1 MEIFIRPI
9 TLMFIGAV
17 KLYQAVISPLMPQTC
32 RHQPT
37 CSEYTIEALKEF
49 GLTKGTFLSLKRILS
64 CHPVKFLGG
73 NSGFDPVKKEMKA
86 KK

>member
-32 RHQPT
+32 RHLPT
-37 CSEYTIEALKEF
+37 CSEYTIEALRVF
-49 GLTKGTFLSLKRILS
+49 GPFKGTYLSIKRIFS
-64 CHPVKFLGG
+64 CRPGG
-73 NSGFDPVKKEMKA
+73 SHGYDPLPEKDSSE
-86 KK
+86 

>member
-32 RHQPT
+32 RHLPT
-37 CSEYTIEALKEF
+37 CSEYTIEALRVF
-49 GLTKGTFLSLKRILS
+49 GPFKGTYLGIKRIIS
-64 CHPVKFLGG
+64 CRPGG
-73 NSGFDPVKKEMKA
+73 SHGYDPLPEKDSSK
-86 KK
+86 

>member
-32 RHQPT
+32 RHLPT
-37 CSEYTIEALKEF
+37 CSEYTIEALRLYGPF
-49 GLTKGTFLSLKRILS
+49 KGSYLSIKRIFS
-64 CHPVKFLGG
+64 CRPGG
-73 NSGFDPVKKEMKA
+73 SHGHDPLPEKDSSK
-86 KK
+86 

>member
-32 RHQPT
+32 RHLPT
-37 CSEYTIEALKEF
+37 CSEYTIEALRVF
-49 GLTKGTFLSLKRILS
+49 GPFKGTYLGIKRIIR
-64 CHPVKFLGG
+64 CRPGG
-73 NSGFDPVKKEMKA
+73 SHGYDPLPEKDSSK
-86 KK
+86 

>member
-32 RHQPT
+32 RHLPT
-37 CSEYTIEALKEF
+37 CSEYTIEALRVF
-49 GLTKGTFLSLKRILS
+49 GPLKGTYLGIKRIIR
-64 CHPVKFLGG
+64 CRPGG
-73 NSGFDPVKKEMKA
+73 SHGYDPLPEKDSSK
-86 KK
+86 

>member
-32 RHQPT
+32 RHLPT
-37 CSEYTIEALKEF
+37 CSEYTIESLRVF
-49 GLTKGTFLSLKRILS
+49 GPIKGTYLSIKRIIS
-64 CHPVKFLGG
+64 CRPGG
-73 NSGFDPVKKEMKA
+73 SHGYDPLPEKDSSK
-86 KK
+86 

>member
-32 RHQPT
+32 RHLPT
-37 CSEYTIEALKEF
+37 CSEYTIEALRVYGPF
-49 GLTKGTFLSLKRILS
+49 KGTYLSIKRIFSCRPGGSHGYDPLPEKDSLK
-64 CHPVKFLGG
+64 
-73 NSGFDPVKKEMKA
+73 
-86 KK
+86 